1 VTEHPTAANNGW
13 GRLPDG
19 GGGRVHGKGSVQAKA
34 FAGATAA
41 GARAGYVYLHSAVD
55 DDSRL
60 AYTEPST
67 TKTQSLQ
74 SDSYTALACGSP
86 PRRSADDLIENNPTT
101 IAGGIRL
108 RTLSIIAP
116 KREWNHNHAP
126 PGHQS
131 SRPRVPQPG

>member
-1 VTEHPTAANNGW
+1 MTEHPTAANNGW

-86 PRRSADDLIENNPTT
+86 PRRNSFGDPEVALEVGEPPDAVERVAHDEQRPAFADDLQ
-101 IAGGIRL
+101 R
-108 RTLSIIAP
+108 
-116 KREWNHNHAP
+116 
-126 PGHQS
+126 PGD
-131 SRPRVPQPG
+131 RAVLVGVVTR